1 MKLLATLYSDYAGIA
16 KLLEG
21 LRRADISCETRA
33 VTEENGLAAVEILVD
48 EPHYDAACEVVEAS
62 LDDAAHKEHHTG
74 PKWGSPNVTTETDRP
89 GYATLGRFE
98 VPDARRVI
106 DRLNQEHIPFEI
118 DAPFEVRP
126 IPTPY
131 RHAHWLF
138 IYVRPE
144 FKKRADEIVLEGFQL

>member
-1 MKLLATLYSDYAGIA
+1 MKLLATLYTDYVGIA

-21 LRRADISCETRA
+21 LKHANIGCETRT
-33 VTEENGLAAVEILVD
+33 VTEESGLAAVEILVD
-48 EPHYDAACEVVEAS
+48 ELHYDAACEVVEAWLS
-62 LDDAAHKEHHTG
+62 TS
-74 PKWGSPNVTTETDRP
+74 PKDGSPNVTKETDRP

-98 VPDARRVI
+98 VPDARRII
-106 DRLNQEHIPFEI
+106 DRLNEEHIPFEI

-126 IPTPY
+126 VSTSY
-131 RHAHWLF
+131 RHPHWLY